1 MPHYVKNHLFLQTN
15 YRFIVFTLMT
25 DKRNVIVTDKMRIQ
39 TLRKLGV
46 VDKSVTRNITIND
59 QPRTLAAC

>member
-1 MPHYVKNHLFLQTN
+1 MPHYVKNHLLLQTN